1 MKKMSQDELVRVL
14 KAARTAWFYNVLLIF
29 VWIGFEIYNNGRPS
43 NIQVI
48 IFLSQ
53 FVVFSISKAFFERK

>member
-14 KAARTAWFYNVLLIF
+14 KAARTAWLYNVLLIF